1 MSTKNIIPR
10 SSGEGEIGLENR
22 PWSKANFN
30 QGNFIESVVVG
41 GQDIIEK
48 INKISGALSG
58 LEETPD
64 VNSLSGA
71 LDSLSADVVTLSG
84 SLADLEETPDVN
96 SLSGALDSLSADVV
110 TLSGSLANLEE
121 TPDVNSLSGALDSLS
136 ADVVTLSGSLVD
148 LEETPDINSLS
159 GALDSLNADV
169 VTLSGSLADLE
180 ETPDVNSLSGA
191 LAQTGANL
199 DADIQEISGAMAG
212 IGIPKPNSVNSAAI
226 INGAVTADKIT
237 DGAIPGSKI
246 TNGSITSAKILA
258 GSIGSSHILDGTI
271 STIDIANKS
280 ITSEKLE
287 NSITIAQDL
296 SVAGDLFVSGS
307 TVTVDASTI
316 VVEDKNIEIGSTD
329 NPTDITADG
338 GGITLK
344 GDTDKTILWSGAKD
358 AWAFNTDVIGTGVGG
373 RLTHEG
379 LSYLVSGDASDSS
392 ASFTDLSDTPSSLDP
407 GTTLKVGVSGEIFL
421 AAEREIVSYSSV
433 GTPGYGTL
441 VESVFDGNP
450 ASNISISST
459 DTVHE
464 NIDISLLEL
473 EAGDQLEFLMWRN
486 TSSLYPTLNGSDL
499 VFAGSV
505 GGSAETWVSASAIA
519 GTNVLSLRVASTVV
533 GSDGITLRAI
543 KLNGSD
549 LGPTRIKPA
558 QSTSDTV
565 NDISNH
571 GITSLSDTPSAHEA
585 GAYLRVN
592 AAGSAIEHIQSG
604 PLSGGLGDSSKVQS
618 LSNFSGKLPDQ
629 IILKH
634 KNPAAGEENAFV
646 FTLRTIGTTS
656 IDYFDEYGEGPYRI
670 SFNNDGTGTFLDNSG
685 TSYLEFYEGVEPS
698 LQDIIDGGNAIFLG
712 RMSGGSSKWS
722 ENAGNIGYTSGNVGI
737 GTTSPNT
744 VLHVTSP
751 VGNGDGT
758 VFIENTLADYGMG
771 LKVKGGGNVDDE
783 RFALKVQNAAGDD
796 ILFAQSKTGNVG
808 IGTTSPG
815 RLLSVEDSSSNAFI
829 SIVSKNDSRSAILL
843 GDTDSDS
850 QGRIDYDNSDDHLHF
865 STSAT
870 ERMRIDS
877 SGNVGIGTA
886 SPDAIT
892 HLSPASGI
900 KGLRIDVPNGS
911 TAPAT
916 QIRYNDSTKI
926 QLSANGNSYF
936 NGGNVGIGTTSP
948 SKLLDV
954 KGGGGATVEQYL
966 RNDTVN
972 LLSKILT
979 TNQAQFGTETSH
991 PLVFLAGNAECMR
1004 IQPTG
1009 NVGIGTTSPSS
1020 KFHVKGLF
1028 GGPDT
1033 TGSSNNGI
1041 ARFGQAS
1048 GAGVLDIGF
1057 GDPYS
1062 WLQSRASNDYSTNYG
1077 LSLQPNGGNVGIGT
1091 TTPAGTLELSSTATD
1106 VNLYMGGT
1114 PVSGGRE
1121 PWRFQSEGDYLYIG
1135 QNKSSFAQYMT
1146 FHGSSVGIGTTT
1158 PSQKLHVYGT
1168 TLLESANAKLCVCAN
1183 GKIEIQ
1189 ATVEVDDDGGT
1200 KGLWFGDI
1208 GESQPKGY
1216 IGGGAYAVNG
1226 LGTNDFGISSSAGN
1240 NLAFGIGGV
1249 EKMRIRANG
1258 TVEIPGNLVVTGTTT
1273 TNNVETVSTSNG
1285 VVFEGSV
1292 TDDHEGTLKAVTLTA
1307 DRAYTL
1313 PNQSGTVAMTSDIKN
1328 SAITITAGNALT
1340 GGGVLNLNQSSA
1352 ETITL
1357 NHQDTSSQG
1366 SSNNSGRTY
1375 IQDITLDT
1383 YGHVTGIGT
1392 ATETVINTDT
1402 NTTYTA
1408 GNHLTL
1414 TGTEFSVN
1422 RDLRGGTD
1430 PSTGVYAIGQ
1440 NDQSYFMVH
1449 GIFSKKAETYLGG
1462 NLISKLEEDG
1472 DLHIEGDV
1480 VAFSTTVS
1488 DEKFKD
1494 NIGQIKG
1501 GLEKVKKLRGV
1512 EFDWNATSR
1521 KGTKDIGVI
1530 AQEVEEVI
1538 PEVVS
1543 EKVPCVGEFCENTEK
1558 YKTVDYSKLVPVLI
1572 EAIKDLSEEVE
1583 ELKKKLS

>member
-84 SLADLEETPDVN
+84 SLA
-96 SLSGALDSLSADVV
+96 
-110 TLSGSLANLEE
+110 NLEE

-136 ADVVTLSGSLVD
+136 ADVVTLSGSLVDLEETPDINSLSGALDSLNADVVTLSGSLAD

-808 IGTTSPG
+808 IGTTTPERALHLKSSAPVI
-815 RLLSVEDSSSNAFI
+815 RLE
-829 SIVSKNDSRSAILL
+829 
-843 GDTDSDS
+843 DTDSGLCSEIYGDTGAGDLITVADS
-850 QGRIDYDNSDDHLHF
+850 TGGGTDPFISFRIGGLPSVN
-865 STSAT
+865 
-870 ERMRIDS
+870 EKMRIKS
-877 SGNVGIGTA
+877 NGNVGIGDLNPSKTLSVA
-886 SPDAIT
+886 GDAIIT
-892 HLSPASGI
+892 GDLTINGTTISVNTTNLEVADKTITVADVATPTNDTANGAGI
-900 KGLRIDVPNGS
+900 IVK
-911 TAPAT
+911 APT
-916 QIRYNDSTKI
+916 NKTILYNKVNDSFD
-926 QLSANGNSYF
+926 F
-936 NGGNVGIGTTSP
+936 NIGTNFDGDVGIGTAAPAYT
-948 SKLLDV
+948 LDV
-954 KGGGGATVEQYL
+954 
-966 RNDTVN
+966 
-972 LLSKILT
+972 
-979 TNQAQFGTETSH
+979 
-991 PLVFLAGNAECMR
+991 AGDINF
-1004 IQPTG
+1004 TG
-1009 NVGIGTTSPSS
+1009 NLTQNGVA
-1020 KFHVKGLF
+1020 F
-1028 GGPDT
+1028 GAYTDSNAISAV
-1033 TGSSNNGI
+1033 TGSSLNM
-1041 ARFGQAS
+1041 
-1048 GAGVLDIGF
+1048 GANDISTTGKIKF
-1057 GDPYS
+1057 ANMYANLGDLPDATTYHGMF
-1062 WLQSRASNDYSTNYG
+1062 AHVHSTGKAYYAH
-1077 LSLQPNGGNVGIGT
+1077 GGNWV
-1091 TTPAGTLELSSTATD
+1091 ELANTND
-1106 VNLYMGGT
+1106 
-1114 PVSGGRE
+1114 
-1121 PWRFQSEGDYLYIG
+1121 I
-1135 QNKSSFAQYMT
+1135 SSFVTQT
-1146 FHGSSVGIGTTT
+1146 DIDNSVAG
-1158 PSQKLHVYGT
+1158 LVD
-1168 TLLESANAKLCVCAN
+1168 SAPA
-1183 GKIEIQ
+1183 
-1189 ATVEVDDDGGT
+1189 
-1200 KGLWFGDI
+1200 
-1208 GESQPKGY
+1208 
-1216 IGGGAYAVNG
+1216 
-1226 LGTNDFGISSSAGN
+1226 
-1240 NLAFGIGGV
+1240 
-1249 EKMRIRANG
+1249 
-1258 TVEIPGNLVVTGTTT
+1258 
-1273 TNNVETVSTSNG
+1273 
-1285 VVFEGSV
+1285 
-1292 TDDHEGTLKAVTLTA
+1292 
-1307 DRAYTL
+1307 
-1313 PNQSGTVAMTSDIKN
+1313 
-1328 SAITITAGNALT
+1328 ALD
-1340 GGGVLNLNQSSA
+1340 
-1352 ETITL
+1352 TL
-1357 NHQDTSSQG
+1357 NE
-1366 SSNNSGRTY
+1366 
-1375 IQDITLDT
+1375 L
-1383 YGHVTGIGT
+1383 
-1392 ATETVINTDT
+1392 
-1402 NTTYTA
+1402 
-1408 GNHLTL
+1408 
-1414 TGTEFSVN
+1414 
-1422 RDLRGGTD
+1422 
-1430 PSTGVYAIGQ
+1430 
-1440 NDQSYFMVH
+1440 
-1449 GIFSKKAETYLGG
+1449 AEALGDDA
-1462 NLISKLEEDG
+1462 N
-1472 DLHIEGDV
+1472 
-1480 VAFSTTVS
+1480 FSTTVTNS
-1488 DEKFKD
+1488 
-1494 NIGQIKG
+1494 IG
-1501 GLEKVKKLRGV
+1501 E
-1512 EFDWNATSR
+1512 
-1521 KGTKDIGVI
+1521 
-1530 AQEVEEVI
+1530 
-1538 PEVVS
+1538 
-1543 EKVPCVGEFCENTEK
+1543 
-1558 YKTVDYSKLVPVLI
+1558 
-1572 EAIKDLSEEVE
+1572 
-1583 ELKKKLS
+1583 KLSKSGGTMAGDLDMGGGQLHNFSASVNAQTGTSYTLVSSDRGKVLTFENASDITVTVAPSLGAGFSCTCIQLGEGQVIFAAGSGVTISNRQSHTKIAGNKGMATLASYAADTFILCGDTAQ